1 MAAARDQMALAAGGR
16 RGAEAGPEARSRR
29 LGGSA
34 RGGGR
39 GRAAASR
46 RLSPAGR
53 GPLFPASP
61 GRCRER
67 CARRNGGTGPGG
79 GGAAEWGRTWK
90 SPSLGSLGRAACGLG
105 LGRGGGGVLFLVC
118 LCAVSV
124 LKCCPLASMSVIKGR
139 LHERLYISRFPLAG
153 SAVGVS

>member
-34 RGGGR
+34 RGGAGAGPLLPAGSLLRAVARCSPPPRGAAGSAAQGGTVER
-39 GRAAASR
+39 GR
-46 RLSPAGR
+46 
-53 GPLFPASP
+53 
-61 GRCRER
+61 
-67 CARRNGGTGPGG
+67 G

-105 LGRGGGGVLFLVC
+105 LGRGGGCVLFLVC